1 MVTYE
6 FNDDSVG
13 RYVGRRKFLRQ
24 VDRLHCI
31 DFNLVLNKDVTPETA
46 RLRTLASL
54 STHRSAHTFRIILVL
69 SRINVDV

>member
-13 RYVGRRKFLRQ
+13 RYVGCRNFLRRI
-24 VDRLHCI
+24 DRLQCI
-31 DFNLVLNKDVTPETA
+31 DFSLVLNDDVTPETA
-46 RLRTLASL
+46 RLRTVASL
-54 STHRSAHTFRIILVL
+54 STHRRAHTFRIILVL